1 MNHISDKGESHFW
14 SWVDNI
20 MEVLNK
26 RPSLILSLYF
36 SIVVIVT
43 FLALWNHAYDDP
55 FITYRY
61 ADNLR
66 RGLGFVYNPGE
77 RVLSTTTPLYALLLA
92 ALSYLWSNLPRLS
105 NFISAVSV
113 ALSGLFLFQ
122 LGRRWEAP
130 VAGIAGAVL
139 LPFFPLLLST
149 FGAETCFYVMLTLAA
164 FLLYASDKPVWAMV
178 PAALATLTRS
188 DGVLVAGVL
197 GLATLAREHRFPWR
211 MALLYAVL
219 IAPWYLFSWFY
230 FGSPFPVTLAAKQSQ
245 ASMAIS
251 EGFAHGF
258 LTTVLRP
265 YSRKPLYW
273 LHGGF
278 FLLGVGYAVAKR
290 RRWLSLLAWGFL
302 YFLGY
307 TVLGVSRYFWYYA
320 PLIPVIIA
328 VTGLGVQWLYDRLS
342 ATWRGRWQR
351 GGLVIVLLI
360 LMLWPQSEG
369 VRWRSTHTDDRYLIY
384 RAVGQ
389 WIADNTP
396 SEASVGTLE
405 VGIIGYYARR
415 RVIGFAGLLQPEV
428 ARQMTEDATYQDTA
442 QWAIATYRPDY
453 LVLNP
458 AWFPRVQE
466 RLVKSY
472 CRDVKNFTH
481 EDYAGALNVYSCD
494 FPKDLALKP

>member
-1 MNHISDKGESHFW
+1 M
-14 SWVDNI
+14 
-20 MEVLNK
+20 K
-26 RPSLILSLYF
+26 RYHQILYTL
-36 SIVVIVT
+36 VVIT
-43 FLALWNHAYDDP
+43 INFLLLRQWSYDDP

-61 ADNLR
+61 ADNLHHN
-66 RGLGFVYNPGE
+66 LGFVYNPGE

-197 GLATLAREHRFPWR
+197 GLATLVRERRFPWR

-251 EGFAHGF
+251 EGFARGF

-290 RRWLSLLAWGFL
+290 RRWLSLLGWGFL

-360 LMLWPQSEG
+360 LMLWPQTQG
-369 VRWRSTHTDDRYLIY
+369 VQWLSTHNDNRFRIY
-384 RAVGQ
+384 RDVGM
-389 WIADNTP
+389 WLNENTSP
-396 SEASVGTLE
+396 EASVGTLE

-415 RVIGFAGLLQPEV
+415 RMIGFAGLLQPDV
-428 ARQMTEDATYQDTA
+428 ASQMQYGSTYQDTA
-442 QWAIATYRPDY
+442 RWAIEEYAPDY
-453 LVLNP
+453 LVLG
-458 AWFPRVQE
+458 AGWFPGLIDGMISEYCEVNE
-466 RLVKSY
+466 TFSESDYVGTLLVYKCHWMTS
-472 CRDVKNFTH
+472 R
-481 EDYAGALNVYSCD
+481 
-494 FPKDLALKP
+494 